1 MLIQIH
7 SIQIPAYWE
16 IIKYGAVKTDN
27 IQPEDIEDYS
37 LNLLH
42 DLLSN
47 KKSCFVHQVDD
58 NVMLMTIITF
68 MVSDLTKKKSLHMLN
83 LYAFSHQ
90 NDEVWINAL
99 VDLVAIAKKE
109 GCYKLIAES
118 DNDRIQE
125 LAKVIQAKHVRNVY
139 EYVVDN

>member
-1 MLIQIH
+1 MLVQIH

-16 IIKYGAVKTDN
+16 IIKYGAVKTDE
-27 IQPEDIEDYS
+27 IQEADIEEYS

-58 NVMLMTIITF
+58 KVMLMTIITF
-68 MVSDLTKKKSLHMLN
+68 MVEDLTKKKNLHMLN

-90 NDEVWINAL
+90 ENDVWINAL
-99 VDLVAIAKKE
+99 VDIVAIAKKE
-109 GCYKLIAES
+109 GCHKLVAQS
-118 DNDRIQE
+118 NNTRIKE
-125 LAKVIQAKHVRNVY
+125 LVRVIQANHVRNVY
-139 EYVVDN
+139 EYIV